1 MLAHFFS
8 KEEDAPLKHFD
19 LIIENLLLH
28 IEFIDHYLEANK
40 YENMY
45 SKGMK

>member
-1 MLAHFFS
+1 M
-8 KEEDAPLKHFD
+8 
-19 LIIENLLLH
+19 ENLLLH
-28 IEFIDHYLEANK
+28 IEFIDHYLEANQ